1 MNKKLFKVQMVLHD
15 DTQESL
21 ADAIGVSRGTMNQ
34 KINETNGR
42 NFDQDEIRKLIDRW
56 NLVPEEVVT
65 IFFSDDVA

>member
-1 MNKKLFKVQMVLHD
+1 MNKKLFEVQMVLHD

>member
-1 MNKKLFKVQMVLHD
+1 MNKKLFEVQMVLHS

>member
-1 MNKKLFKVQMVLHD
+1 MVLHD